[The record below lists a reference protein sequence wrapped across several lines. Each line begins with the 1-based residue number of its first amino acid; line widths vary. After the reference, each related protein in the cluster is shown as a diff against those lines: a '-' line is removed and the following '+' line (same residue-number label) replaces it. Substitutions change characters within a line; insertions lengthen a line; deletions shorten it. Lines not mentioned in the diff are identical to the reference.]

1 MTSAIGMK
9 GRGQGIA
16 RIAELKALK
25 ALQNNALPMAIL
37 SPIHFVGGSPKVGVS
52 SDGFEATVLQDLC
65 EALLQARDA
74 GALST
79 EHERRIISLLPSCNK
94 VSGKLTHYRHPYGCS
109 AMRKKNLDT
118 SSLL

>member
-37 SPIHFVGGSPKVGVS
+37 SPIHFVGGSPKVGVP

-65 EALLQARDA
+65 EALLQAQ
-74 GALST
+74 
-79 EHERRIISLLPSCNK
+79 LLPSCNK
-94 VSGKLTHYRHPYGCS
+94 LPVKLTHYRFVS
-109 AMRKKNLDT
+109 
-118 SSLL
+118 